1 MYKYIAKKKAN
12 LPQIWKDKIFTLTEI
27 NDKSSLVEIDN
38 EFDFKWI
45 GLENNIYSFTIL
57 GDLIVYEVDDEYT
70 LARNLKSLEIVYTFD
85 KPITVFIE
93 NCDENYYYHNTK
105 KMGFIKFDY
114 LKGEVNKVFLENRYN
129 GLHKL
134 LGDFLVLY
142 KDKTISVH
150 SKNDFSLLWQKN
162 LSDITS
168 YKDYDGSLK
177 QGDIR
182 EIYSYNN
189 TLIVLTQVFILR
201 LHIETGEIIYSLR
214 LPAGLMTLSIEG
226 DKAYGCYGYHY
237 MEIDLEKGE
246 LINFVRLE
254 NALLN
259 GQEYNAIMNKASY
272 KDGFVFH
279 GLRLEGGQ
287 YAVGAINT

>member
-1 MYKYIAKKKAN
+1 
-12 LPQIWKDKIFTLTEI
+12 
-27 NDKSSLVEIDN
+27 
-38 EFDFKWI
+38 
-45 GLENNIYSFTIL
+45 
-57 GDLIVYEVDDEYT
+57 
-70 LARNLKSLEIVYTFD
+70 
-85 KPITVFIE
+85 
-93 NCDENYYYHNTK
+93 
-105 KMGFIKFDY
+105 
-114 LKGEVNKVFLENRYN
+114 
-129 GLHKL
+129 
-134 LGDFLVLY
+134 
-142 KDKTISVH
+142 
-150 SKNDFSLLWQKN
+150 NDFSLLWQKN

-177 QGDIR
+177 QGEIR

-259 GQEYNAIMNKASY
+259 GKEYNAIMNKASY

-287 YAVGAINT
+287 YAVGAINTKTGNREWISLLSVNMVEKIEFHDDKMFISDTGGNLFIYQRD

>member
-1 MYKYIAKKKAN
+1 SNEGVELLTFEKQLYFSFLEENDIYIYIKNKDFLYQFDKKGYKVEIFPFSEK
-12 LPQIWKDKIFTLTEI
+12 KIFSHLYNAFLIFKKENILYTHLDKKSEI
-27 NDKSSLVEIDN
+27 
-38 EFDFKWI
+38 
-45 GLENNIYSFTIL
+45 
-57 GDLIVYEVDDEYT
+57 
-70 LARNLKSLEIVYTFD
+70 
-85 KPITVFIE
+85 P
-93 NCDENYYYHNTK
+93 
-105 KMGFIKFDY
+105 
-114 LKGEVNKVFLENRYN
+114 
-129 GLHKL
+129 
-134 LGDFLVLY
+134 
-142 KDKTISVH
+142 
-150 SKNDFSLLWQKN
+150 LLWQKD

-214 LPAGLMTLSIEG
+214 LPAGLMTLSIEEN
-226 DKAYGCYGYHY
+226 KAYGCYGYHY

-246 LINFVRLE
+246 LINFVRIE

-259 GQEYNAIMNKASY
+259 GKEYNAIMNKACY

-287 YAVGAINT
+287 YAVGAINTKTGNREWISLLSVNMVEKIEFHDDKMFISDTGGNLLIYQREI